1 MNSKN
6 SPKKVVDELVQLLAR
21 KRDSLSIS
29 DVQLIEDSIRLLK
42 KIQNDMNRKFII
54 ENLVIGIID
63 NLIRL
68 FITNG
73 IDELFR

>member
-1 MNSKN
+1 MNTSN
-6 SPKKVVDELVQLLAR
+6 SLKKVVDELIQLLIS

-42 KIQNDMNRKFII
+42 KIENDMNRKF
-54 ENLVIGIID
+54 VIGNFAVEVIA
-63 NLIRL
+63 NLIKL
-68 FITNG
+68 FVVDG